1 MQRIP
6 EAIDQLRAHLAPIV
20 DLRHAAGVL
29 EWDQQTHMPPGG
41 GRARAEQL
49 ATLSRLAHEMFV
61 SPRTGELLEAAER
74 AAEQLDPDSDEAAL
88 VRVTRR
94 DYDRAT
100 KLPPEFVA
108 ARRRASSL
116 SVEAW
121 RQARPAND
129 FAAFRPHLHQMVD
142 YARRTADYLGYAE
155 HPYDALLDIYE
166 PLMTSREVADLFAR
180 LREGTVPLVR
190 AIAGARPVDDSVL
203 HQEYDEAKQ
212 QAFALEVIRAFGYD
226 FSRGRLD
233 RAPHPFAASFSRDD
247 ARITTRFERGF
258 FNPAVFALFHEA
270 GHAMY
275 HQGLAPSLERT
286 PLAGGASLGVHESQS
301 RMWENL
307 VGRSR
312 PFWQHY
318 FPRLRELFPE
328 QLAGSD
334 AEGFYRAVNKVQPSL
349 IRVEADEVTY
359 NLHIILRFELEKAL
373 VDGSLKVEDAPE
385 AWNARMVEYLGVR
398 PPNDANGL
406 MQDIHWASGSIGYFP
421 TYTLGNV
428 MAAQLFA
435 AALRDHPTLPEDFAR
450 GEFRVLL
457 DWLREHVHRHGRK
470 FFPQDLLQR
479 ATGSRLTPEPYLRY
493 LWDKFG
499 EIYGIGAPEAAGAR
513 RP

>member
-1 MQRIP
+1 MPQIP
-6 EAIDQLRAHLAPIV
+6 EAIEQLRAHLAPIV

-29 EWDQQTHMPPGG
+29 GWDQQTHMPPGG

-49 ATLSRLAHEMFV
+49 ATLSRLIHEMFT
-61 SPRTGELLEAAER
+61 SRRTGELLEAAER

-100 KLPPEFVA
+100 KLPSEFVA
-108 ARRRASSL
+108 ARSRASSL
-116 SVEAW
+116 SIEAW

-129 FAAFRPHLHQMVD
+129 FAAFCPHLQQMVD
-142 YARRTADYLGYAE
+142 YARRTADYLGYAQ
-155 HPYDALLDIYE
+155 HPYDALLDLYE
-166 PLMTSREVADLFAR
+166 PLMTSREVTELFAR
-180 LREGTVPLVR
+180 LREGIVPLVR
-190 AIAGARPVDDSVL
+190 AIAAAPQVDDSVL

-212 QAFALEVIRAFGYD
+212 QSFALEVVQAFGYD
-226 FSRGRLD
+226 ISRGRLD

-247 ARITTRFERGF
+247 ARITTRFDRRF
-258 FNPAVFALFHEA
+258 FNPAVFAIFHEA

-275 HQGLAPSLERT
+275 HQGMAPSLERT

-328 QLAGSD
+328 QLTGVD

-373 VDGSLKVEDAPE
+373 VEGSLRVEDAPG
-385 AWNARMVEYLGVR
+385 AWNARMAEYLGVT
-398 PPNDANGL
+398 PPSDADGL

-435 AALRDHPTLPEDFAR
+435 AALREHPALPEDFAR

-457 DWLREHVHRHGRK
+457 EWLRKHVHRHGRK

-493 LWDKFG
+493 LWVKFG
-499 EIYGIGAPEAAGAR
+499 EIYGISAPETAGLSF
-513 RP
+513 P